1 MGGSSGQRWQ
11 TSDWLLTLPS
21 SNVLHFYVRHE
32 QLDDCQLVRDSQFPL
47 GFIEFVSSCILNTEV
62 KCAERRKCSIASVSY
77 KVLAKGLVFNG
88 ADFGWNGPSNICDLV
103 HGNDTSTALDKNQL
117 PYFY

>member
-62 KCAERRKCSIASVSY
+62 KVQSVQREENVALLQFRTKC
-77 KVLAKGLVFNG
+77 
-88 ADFGWNGPSNICDLV
+88 
-103 HGNDTSTALDKNQL
+103 
-117 PYFY
+117 